1 MDVIH
6 RLLDKGIIFVACS
19 GRQYRSERKLFAP
32 VADRLLYI
40 TDGGTVVRTPK
51 EILKVDTMPDEIWKG
66 MLSMVHESLPSCDY
80 YIATPDRGFAE
91 DGGSRMFHWLR
102 DSYGY
107 DIQEISDPRILEN
120 QQIIKFSVYHPNAC
134 EELCAPV
141 FTPAWK
147 DKVTLVSAGK
157 EWMDATLQ
165 GSGKGPALDFLQKHL
180 GIAPDETCVFG
191 DNINDIEMYKGRDL
205 WIPREEAQE
214 LGEDEYYV
222 GDLIGMDVL
231 LENGEKFGVLRD
243 VMETGANDVYV
254 VEQVNGDEILLP
266 AIHECILDVNV
277 DENTM
282 TVHLMKGLV

>member
-1 MDVIH
+1 MIKLIASDIDGTLVKDGTLAIDREYMDVIR

-107 DIQEISDPRILEN
+107 DIQEISDPRILED

-191 DNINDIEMYKGRDL
+191 DNINDIEML
-205 WIPREEAQE
+205 REAGYSYAVSNSRPEVQAAAKNTCPP
-214 LGEDEYYV
+214 YW
-222 GDLIGMDVL
+222 
-231 LENGEKFGVLRD
+231 ENGVLH
-243 VMETGANDVYV
+243 
-254 VEQVNGDEILLP
+254 ILKSFL
-266 AIHECILDVNV
+266 
-277 DENTM
+277 
-282 TVHLMKGLV
+282 